1 MCLSRRKGREGGGTN
16 GGSFFYFFSFKLRF
30 TREDSRRWEFPISE
44 EIWREKKEGR
54 VGGAEPPNIIR
65 ASETCAFVKCHD
77 SQKHVRHIASY
88 PLPLP
93 PLWSL
98 FLFFCYF
105 LFLFTQVSSIKRG
118 RVMQREL
125 TCLLLL
131 VANSFQMTSTTT
143 PKTARN
149 LYNWMYLT
157 SMINVYSI

>member
-1 MCLSRRKGREGGGTN
+1 MGGLFFISFPSSYGSQEKTVED
-16 GGSFFYFFSFKLRF
+16 GSFRF
-30 TREDSRRWEFPISE
+30 RKRFEGK
-44 EIWREKKEGR
+44 KKEGR

-149 LYNWMYLT
+149 LYN
-157 SMINVYSI
+157 

>member
-1 MCLSRRKGREGGGTN
+1 MLFHSSFNCFHNVFKSAQRTRRRRNEWGVFFFISFPSSYGSQEKAVEDRSFRFRKRFEG
-16 GGSFFYFFSFKLRF
+16 K
-30 TREDSRRWEFPISE
+30 
-44 EIWREKKEGR
+44 KKEGR

-149 LYNWMYLT
+149 LYN
-157 SMINVYSI
+157 